1 MARPRD
7 SRSPSPAG
15 SHYNSRRHR
24 KDDDRRD
31 ARDRRDD
38 GRDSR
43 RRSRS
48 RSPDVSLFHFRSNLG
63 NSYTHGYESDR
74 SLNNPQYRYRDR
86 DRGRDNRDRVGRDR
100 DRDRDNFRRRD
111 RSLDRRDD
119 DFYRGGPRDRRG
131 ARSRERLPPRPRS
144 PDRRRDPSRDD
155 HRRRDDSRNR
165 SRREGSAD
173 SHNRSSRAD
182 SRSRKTPLADSG
194 RNGVDEVRFLLVP
207 DKETRAHDTSQA
219 QKAKSNAAQPE
230 VDKKA
235 ERLAKLEAWKKKK
248 ELEGQKQKE
257 VNASQT
263 RNLLAEMD
271 KKAKEGSTAAP
282 SPVVSS
288 AASPT
293 PVDSGSASPAKPYIG
308 KFDPKTI
315 AKKSASH
322 QKSSDST
329 KGGALGSI
337 DIQPS
342 SIPAPAKR
350 APTGETS
357 TTSTM
362 QDLTLS
368 NKCYQASALPTNRAK
383 TSSFGFGKS
392 HAEGDKLTS
401 KRKLDMDE
409 EITTKRQLTKLPS
422 LPIETDDTPYADQD
436 EDDESDGDIFA
447 ENEEEAAAAA
457 RAAHERRLQAENQ
470 VENQTENQ
478 ADEEMKDAEPQVAE
492 QSTNGEHAADG
503 ETASKPPAESMD
515 VDEEVE
521 EVDPLEAFMDD
532 LKQAETTKNP
542 PKKASVTKKKQ
553 EPEAYFSED
562 DYAFEDQADPNAD
575 ALLTISN
582 KRKKK
587 DIPSVDYS
595 KIDLQPIRKNFW
607 VEPAE
612 LNNLSE
618 ADVTDLR
625 LELDG
630 IKVNGKDVPKPV
642 QKWAQCGLTRQTLD
656 VISSLGFEKPTPIQM
671 QALPSLMS
679 GRDVVG
685 VAKTGSGKT
694 MAFLLPMFRHIKDQ
708 EPLKDNDGPIGLI
721 MTPTREL
728 ATQIHRDCKPFLK
741 MMNLRA
747 VCAYGGAPIRD
758 QIAEL
763 KRGAEIIVCTPGRM
777 IDLLAANQGRVT
789 NLRRVTYVVL
799 DEADRMFDMGFEP
812 QVMKIFA
819 NMRPDRQTILFSAT
833 MPRLID
839 SLTKKVL
846 KSPIEIT
853 VGGRSV
859 VAKEIE
865 QIVEIREESTK
876 FVRVLELLGELY
888 DKDEDARTLLF
899 VERQEK
905 ADDLLK
911 ELMQKGYPCMSIHG
925 GKDQVDRDSTISD
938 FKKGVV
944 PILIATSVAA
954 RGLDVKQLKL
964 VINYDAPNHLE
975 DYVHRAGRTGRAGNT
990 GTAVTFVTP
999 EQENCAPGIAKALEQ
1014 SDQPVPERLNEMRKS
1029 HREKVK
1035 SGKAKDSSGFGG
1047 KGLDRLD
1054 QEREAARLRERKTHR
1069 AEGEEEEVKEEG
1081 KKEEDDKKIEK
1092 TLNAIKAATST
1103 VQSREIA
1110 KPESGEGGANKATQ
1124 SAVATGDKAKDPLD
1138 KVSSAVS
1145 AINSRLGKAGQLRS
1159 GQPIDNKGPDAGAF
1173 HATLEINDFPQK
1185 ARWAVTNRTNVAK
1198 ILEATGTSITTKGS
1212 FYPPGKE
1219 VPAGGEPKLYILIEG
1234 DTELVVAGALNEMT
1248 RLLREG
1254 TIAAADA
1261 DSRAPASGRY
1271 TVT

>member
-15 SHYNSRRHR
+15 SHFNSRRHR

-38 GRDSR
+38 GRDTR

-48 RSPDVSLFHFRSNLG
+48 RSPDVRLDRRRRSSFG
-63 NSYTHGYESDR
+63 SDSYIPELESDR
-74 SLNNPQYRYRDR
+74 ILNKQQYRYRDR
-86 DRGRDNRDRVGRDR
+86 DRGRDNRDRGGRDRDR

-131 ARSRERLPPRPRS
+131 ARSRDRLAPRARS
-144 PDRRRDPSRDD
+144 PDRRRDRSRDD
-155 HRRRDDSRNR
+155 FRRRDDSRNR
-165 SRREGSAD
+165 SRREGTAD
-173 SHNRSSRAD
+173 SHTRSSRAD
-182 SRSRKTPLADSG
+182 SRSRKTPVADGG
-194 RNGVDEVRFLLVP
+194 RNGADE
-207 DKETRAHDTSQA
+207 A
-219 QKAKSNAAQPE
+219 QKAKPNAAQSE

-271 KKAKEGSTAAP
+271 KRAKEGSTAVS

-288 AASPT
+288 AASPA
-293 PVDSGSASPAKPYIG
+293 PVDSGSVSPAKPYTG

-315 AKKSASH
+315 AKKSAVQRSH
-322 QKSSDST
+322 DTT
-329 KGGALGSI
+329 KGVLGSI
-337 DIQPS
+337 DVQP
-342 SIPAPAKR
+342 
-350 APTGETS
+350 PTIAMPVKKTIA
-357 TTSTM
+357 
-362 QDLTLS
+362 
-368 NKCYQASALPTNRAK
+368 ASALPTNRAK
-383 TSSFGFGKS
+383 ASIFGFGKS
-392 HAEGDKLTS
+392 HAEGDKLPN

-409 EITTKRQLTKLPS
+409 EVITKRQLTKLPS
-422 LPIETDDTPYADQD
+422 LPIEADDTPYADQD
-436 EDDESDGDIFA
+436 EDDESDGDNFA

-457 RAAHERRLQAENQ
+457 RAAHERRLQAENEAENQAENEAETQ
-470 VENQTENQ
+470 VETQVESQ
-478 ADEEMKDAEPQVAE
+478 ADEEMKDDEPQAAQEPNGDHV
-492 QSTNGEHAADG
+492 TNGE
-503 ETASKPPAESMD
+503 ETADKAPPAENMD
-515 VDEEVE
+515 VDEEDD
-521 EVDPLEAFMDD
+521 EVDPLDAFMDD
-532 LKQAETTKNP
+532 LQQTETVKNP
-542 PKKASVTKKKQ
+542 LKKVSAVKKQQ
-553 EPEAYFSED
+553 EPEAYFSDD
-562 DYAFEDQADPNAD
+562 DYAFDNEGDQEAD
-575 ALLTISN
+575 AALLAIAN

-612 LNNLSE
+612 LSSLSE

-656 VISSLGFEKPTPIQM
+656 VVGSLGFEKPTPIQM
-671 QALPSLMS
+671 QALPALMS

-708 EPLKDNDGPIGLI
+708 EPLKDTDGPVGLI

-865 QIVEIREESTK
+865 QIVEIREESSK
-876 FVRVLELLGELY
+876 FLRVLELLGELY
-888 DKDEDARTLLF
+888 DKDEDARSLIF

-1081 KKEEDDKKIEK
+1081 KKEDEDKKIEK
-1092 TLNAIKAATST
+1092 TLSAIKAAAST
-1103 VQSREIA
+1103 VQAREIA
-1110 KPESGEGGANKATQ
+1110 RAEAGDGGKGAQ
-1124 SAVATGDKAKDPLD
+1124 PAVVTGDKGKDPLD

-1219 VPAGGEPKLYILIEG
+1219 VPAGAEPKLYILIEG
-1234 DTELVVAGALNEMT
+1234 DTELVVSAALNEMT

>member
-48 RSPDVSLFHFRSNLG
+48 RSPD
-63 NSYTHGYESDR
+63 
-74 SLNNPQYRYRDR
+74 YRYRDR
-86 DRGRDNRDRVGRDR
+86 DRGRDNRDRGGRDR
-100 DRDRDNFRRRD
+100 DRGRDSFRRRD

-119 DFYRGGPRDRRG
+119 DLYRGGPRDRRG
-131 ARSRERLPPRPRS
+131 ARSRERLPPRARS
-144 PDRRRDPSRDD
+144 PDRRRDRSRDD

-165 SRREGSAD
+165 SRREGTAD

-194 RNGVDEVRFLLVP
+194 GRNGVDEAP
-207 DKETRAHDTSQA
+207 
-219 QKAKSNAAQPE
+219 KAKSNAAQPE

-271 KKAKEGSTAAP
+271 KRAKEGSTAAP

-293 PVDSGSASPAKPYIG
+293 PIDSGSASPAMPYLG

-315 AKKSASH
+315 AKKSAIH
-322 QKSSDST
+322 QKLNDSTT

-350 APTGETS
+350 APTT
-357 TTSTM
+357 
-362 QDLTLS
+362 
-368 NKCYQASALPTNRAK
+368 ASALPTNRAK

-392 HAEGDKLTS
+392 HAEGDKLTTS

-409 EITTKRQLTKLPS
+409 EVTTKRQLTKLPT
-422 LPIETDDTPYADQD
+422 LPVEADDTPYADQD

-478 ADEEMKDAEPQVAE
+478 ADEEMKDVEPQAAE
-492 QSTNGEHAADG
+492 QVAAGEHAADG
-503 ETASKPPAESMD
+503 ETAGKPPAESMD
-515 VDEEVE
+515 VDEEGE
-521 EVDPLEAFMDD
+521 EIDPLEAFMDD

-542 PKKASVTKKKQ
+542 PKKTSVIKKKQ

-575 ALLTISN
+575 ALLNIAS

-612 LNNLSE
+612 LNSLSE

-671 QALPSLMS
+671 QALPALMS

-865 QIVEIREESTK
+865 QIVEIREENTK

-1035 SGKAKDSSGFGG
+1035 LGKAKDSSGFGG

-1081 KKEEDDKKIEK
+1081 KKEEDDQKIEK
-1092 TLNAIKAATST
+1092 TLNAIRAATST
-1103 VQSREIA
+1103 VQSRETA
-1110 KPESGEGGANKATQ
+1110 KADSGDGGANKAAQ
-1124 SAVATGDKAKDPLD
+1124 PAAATGDKAKDPLD

-1219 VPAGGEPKLYILIEG
+1219 VPPGGEPKLYILIEG